1 MLCICHNCQCF
12 NVLHTHNLTLRLTSN
27 AEEQRQ
33 CLGCCNEE
41 NTCADDHHDLLLDVL
56 FLVVHG
62 DVNAYGSDNCNDT
75 CNGIA
80 ASVFMR
86 CEEKNPF
93 TFLLI
98 LSNILF
104 TF

>member
-41 NTCADDHHDLLLDVL
+41 NTCADDHHDLLFHVL

-80 ASVFMR
+80 GFTTIGTYLAISSVTVVSAVVPA
-86 CEEKNPF
+86 E
-93 TFLLI
+93 
-98 LSNILF
+98 
-104 TF
+104 